1 MCSVVWLRNVVVC
14 SVVWA
19 EKCSCVF
26 GSMALRNVVVC
37 SVVWLRNVVACSV
50 VG

>member
-1 MCSVVWLRNVVVC
+1 MCSEVVWLRNVVVCSVVWLRNVVVC

-26 GSMALRNVVVC
+26 GSMVR
-37 SVVWLRNVVACSV
+37 
-50 VG
+50 